1 MAETIEEKR
10 QRLLGLAKEA
20 VSKAYSTGEHSIAQ
34 AFNAYSEIDKSRNLV
49 HERVEEWYGIYFP
62 ELSSANQERF
72 AQFVVR
78 LGANKKNAGQEQLR
92 DIFGEGAEQVG
103 QAIQRSIGSEP
114 GAEEFKALSA
124 LASMELELGRI
135 ANEIDAYM
143 KENVPKLMP
152 NVAFITD
159 YRIAAELLSKAGSL
173 SKLANMPASTIQ
185 LLGAEKA
192 LFRHLR
198 TGARPPKYGAIF
210 KLKEVTNAERW
221 NKGRVARLFA
231 AKIGIAA
238 RADAISKRFI
248 GKELRQ
254 ELDRQLARISRKQRP
269 QDVRSRRTQPMGG
282 FRPNKGYDRQAQ
294 WRERGPGRFARKG

>member
-10 QRLLGLAKEA
+10 RRLLGLAKDA

-34 AFNAYSEIDKSRNLV
+34 ALNAYNEIGKARNLV

-72 AQFVVR
+72 ARFVAE
-78 LGANKKNAGQEQLR
+78 LGANKKSASQEQLKV
-92 DIFGEGAEQVG
+92 IFGDSAEQVA

-114 GAEEFKALSA
+114 SSEEFKALSA
-124 LASMELELGRI
+124 LAGMELELDRI
-135 ANEIDAYM
+135 EGEIDAYL

-152 NVAFITD
+152 NVAYIAD

-173 SKLANMPASTIQ
+173 SKLAGMPASTLQ

-198 TGARPPKYGAIF
+198 TGARPPKYGVIF

-231 AKIGIAA
+231 AKLSIAA
-238 RADAISKRFI
+238 RADSISKRFI

-254 ELDRQLARISRKQRP
+254 ELDKGLARISSKKQPP
-269 QDVRSRRTQPMGG
+269 QG
-282 FRPNKGYDRQAQ
+282 
-294 WRERGPGRFARKG
+294 RERHGGQGPGYRGRPRFGYRKA

>member
-1 MAETIEEKR
+1 LAETIEEKR
-10 QRLLGLAKEA
+10 QRLLGLAREA

-34 AFNAYSEIDKSRNLV
+34 ASNAYGEIDKSRNLI

-62 ELSSANQERF
+62 ELGSANQERF
-72 AQFVVR
+72 ARFVVEA
-78 LGANKKNAGQEQLR
+78 GANKKAAGQEQLR
-92 DIFGEGAEQVG
+92 DIFGDGAEQVR
-103 QAIQRSIGSEP
+103 QAIEKSIGSEP
-114 GAEEFKALSA
+114 GAEEFKALRA
-124 LASMELELGRI
+124 LASMELELGRV
-135 ANEIDAYM
+135 AQEIDAYM

-159 YRIAAELLSKAGSL
+159 YRMAAELLSRAGSL
-173 SKLANMPASTIQ
+173 AKLASMPAGTIQ

-210 KLKEVTNAERW
+210 KLKEVTSAERW

-254 ELDRQLARISRKQRP
+254 ELDRALARIGSKRQP
-269 QDVRSRRTQPMGG
+269 QGLRSRRTQPMGG
-282 FRPNKGYDRQAQ
+282 FRPQRGFDRQGQ
-294 WRERGPGRFARKG
+294 WKRGRRQVR